1 MSGAIALPSGPV
13 ALIRPTT
20 RPQSGPFAG
29 SGHGP
34 MRTCAMPEAVSQVP
48 ITVGDWAEA
57 VEARAP
63 RSATRTSFL
72 ILPPL
77 PPSGR
82 PGELGQDIGRQP
94 AVDLAPFGQRPAVER
109 SDDAPRRFGRTFH
122 VRHQIVHD
130 AGARMQ
136 LAIGELLQDDRAQE
150 LVVGRRHRNGGR
162 PPHPRARGA
171 AGEPPNGRAA
181 RGQKAPAPPPARPP
195 PRPRVPPPPPPPRL
209 RLVHPPTTPH

>member
-1 MSGAIALPSGPV
+1 MSGAIALPSGPL

-20 RPQSGPFAG
+20 RPQSGPFEA

-48 ITVGDWAEA
+48 ITVGDCAEA
-57 VEARAP
+57 VEASAP

-94 AVDLAPFGQRPAVER
+94 TVDLAPFGHRPAVEGG
-109 SDDAPRRFGRTFH
+109 DDAPRRFGRTFH
-122 VRHQIVHD
+122 WRHQIVHD
-130 AGARMQ
+130 AGPPMQ
-136 LAIGELLQDDRAQE
+136 LAIGDLLPDVRT
-150 LVVGRRHRNGGR
+150 
-162 PPHPRARGA
+162 PHP
-171 AGEPPNGRAA
+171 
-181 RGQKAPAPPPARPP
+181 
-195 PRPRVPPPPPPPRL
+195 
-209 RLVHPPTTPH
+209 